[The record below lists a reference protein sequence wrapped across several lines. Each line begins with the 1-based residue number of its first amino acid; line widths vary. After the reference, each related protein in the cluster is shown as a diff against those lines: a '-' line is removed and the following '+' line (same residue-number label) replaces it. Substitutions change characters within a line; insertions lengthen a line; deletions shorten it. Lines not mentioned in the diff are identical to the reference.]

1 VKHDLQIRQVWP
13 TWDGRSVLSAFE
25 ASEDFTQESWQVSEV
40 IASSTSDRFYS
51 FLLAGQEVVRMLI
64 VDPAGPLDGYDV
76 PQGLGD
82 AVQVDLIEV
91 AGGYRGQGYGS
102 RAMELVQRHLPG
114 RTIVALPGG
123 DEGFWTSLGWQ
134 RYENSQGGDHPPLFV
149 SPRVTAVG
157 SVTGR
162 ILPL

>member
-1 VKHDLQIRQVWP
+1 MLHGTLPIQDFAWSPVEFSGDHGEVFWAVGAQV
-13 TWDGRSVLSAFE
+13 R
-25 ASEDFTQESWQVSEV
+25 
-40 IASSTSDRFYS
+40 
-51 FLLAGQEVVRMLI
+51 
-64 VDPAGPLDGYDV
+64 
-76 PQGLGD
+76 
-82 AVQVDLIEV
+82 EV

-102 RAMELVQRHLPG
+102 RAMELMQRHLPG